1 MDKKMKDILDRGIFG
16 APEIKAE
23 ERNVFLSTIIERIY
37 IALTKRQV
45 YKKGTYT
52 EVINLMK
59 KYPNAHLYVN
69 SDLNYPHYSNY
80 IHEAMQHHISY
91 TIVNSAKPTAIG
103 LVLAHPDQAVGQT
116 SIFIKDDLYKKDMK
130 EE

>member
-1 MDKKMKDILDRGIFG
+1 MDQKMKDILDRGVFG

-23 ERNVFLSTIIERIY
+23 ERNVFLTTIIERIY

-45 YKKGTYT
+45 YKKGAYP
-52 EVINLMK
+52 EVIAFMK

-69 SDLNYPHYSNY
+69 SDLSYQHYSNY
-80 IHEAMQHHISY
+80 LQEATKHHISY
-91 TIVNSAKPTAIG
+91 TIVNSAKPTSIG
-103 LVLAHPDQAVGQT
+103 LVLAHPTQVVPEKE
-116 SIFIKDDLYKKDMK
+116 IFLKDDLYKKDMK

>member
-37 IALTKRQV
+37 ISLTKRQV
-45 YKKGTYT
+45 FKKGTYS
-52 EVINLMK
+52 EVIDLMK

-69 SDLNYPHYSNY
+69 SDLQYPHYSNY
-80 IHEAMQHHISY
+80 IQEAAKHKIAY
-91 TIVNSAKPTAIG
+91 TIVNSLKPTAIG
-103 LVLAHPDQAVGQT
+103 LVLAHPSQAVDQND
-116 SIFIKDDLYKKDMK
+116 IFIKDDLYKKDMH
-130 EE
+130 E